1 MSHWSISESNRYP
14 RMREHQHPYSYKT
27 LTTLFERSLEEEEE
41 EKAAIAAANR
51 QQAVLEELGDVTS
64 QLFTLDQRVLR
75 HRQNGNSSAAEAA
88 WQQVQELE
96 KQAQELNRE
105 STCLTRY
112 DLRSMGNF
120 LSPPVNEYYT
130 HTDGARYFAPD
141 SSKIF
146 ALAAIYQ
153 RDCGFCELGLG
164 KNRTVINPNTG
175 KEYVCDLI
183 YLKKQDDQ
191 IQYESHKLS
200 YFGRISDAIHSK
212 CSFWS
217 SAASKIRQR
226 IAKQREVFRDQVHP
240 MLSTKFKEWQYSGFA
255 ICTSEEDFRRI
266 GFQFTKTTAEK
277 HYIIVMMYK
286 PEKLGN

>member
-1 MSHWSISESNRYP
+1 MVQLIFR
-14 RMREHQHPYSYKT
+14 QFLIT
-27 LTTLFERSLEEEEE
+27 AICCVAL
-41 EKAAIAAANR
+41 AAISAVIAFIKARLSKSNAITTASSR
-51 QQAVLEELGDVTS
+51 QQAVLKKLGEVTS

-88 WQQVQELE
+88 RQQVQELE

-105 STCLTRY
+105 STCLTPY

-120 LSPPVNEYYT
+120 LRPPVNEYYT

-153 RDCGFCELGLG
+153 RDCGFRELGLG
-164 KNRTVINPNTG
+164 KNRTVINPQTG
-175 KEYVCDLI
+175 KQNVCDLI

-191 IQYESHKLS
+191 IRFESSGLS

-212 CSFWS
+212 YSFWRS
-217 SAASKIRQR
+217 SAFNIRKR
-226 IAKQREVFRDQVHP
+226 IEKQQEVFKDQVYP
-240 MLSTKFKEWQYSGFA
+240 MLSTKYKEWKYSNFD
-255 ICTSEEDFRRI
+255 ICTNEADFHRI
-266 GFQFTKTTAEK
+266 GFLCNSTLARKC
-277 HYIIVMMYK
+277 YIIVLYYIVT
-286 PEKLGN
+286 